1 MGLSSRSI
9 RSRMTRPRRIRLA
22 ASALATGVLLAGLA
36 PAGGAAAAPAGATAR
51 TADDPAP
58 PDDMPDDGFDDEHEG
73 EQDDL
78 VGPGGSAE
86 RRAPGA
92 QAAPVPGGPGDF
104 KLAAG
109 SDISGLVGR
118 LDAALPKQGL
128 TDLMEQA
135 NRPAGWEDACGNT
148 AIYGP
153 DLAVNHRVCWADDDL
168 ASSEWVP
175 QAITG
180 VSDAQEDE
188 DWGTSNAEPIAVASY
203 DAKNLG
209 RSDQASGSQNCV
221 QPSVSDACN
230 EKGVRVSFF
239 NQATQ
244 KYRHVLLAWPYVNSK
259 NNISFDALHA
269 SEGKCT
275 GAPTPS
281 CKAQNGIHAGG
292 MVWYGNYLYVADTA
306 NGMRVFD
313 LRKIMDLNPDND
325 ADKNDPTPDG
335 LESDVTDKKRIGRQ
349 NNVWYSFGYR
359 YVMPQVATLKLTTAK
374 NGGESS
380 GNQCYAT
387 GRPKASFL
395 SLDRTGT
402 DHLILGEYCNKN
414 NGGSSNGR
422 VGTYPMSAVTAAVEG
437 KPGTAASADSAFG
450 LPADGTFNG
459 ETLWHKI
466 QGAMRYDGKWY
477 FHRSNA
483 YSNGRL
489 LQATPATV
497 DGTTQLVGNTK
508 ILQSSYGPEDLYLA
522 HGRGDG
528 FAPQLWSLSEHAPSS
543 SCAGCKRELYSYTMS
558 EVIGDFGS

>member
-1 MGLSSRSI
+1 MGLPSRSI
-9 RSRMTRPRRIRLA
+9 HLA
-22 ASALATGVLLAGLA
+22 ACALAAGALLTGLVPASGALAA
-36 PAGGAAAAPAGATAR
+36 PVAPTVRAAAE
-51 TADDPAP
+51 DPP
-58 PDDMPDDGFDDEHEG
+58 TEDMPDDGFDDEHEG

-78 VGPGGSAE
+78 VGPGGTASGQ
-86 RRAPGA
+86 RAPGVR
-92 QAAPVPGGPGDF
+92 AAPVPGRAGDF
-104 KLAAG
+104 RLAAG
-109 SDISGLVGR
+109 SDLSGLVGR

-128 TDLMEQA
+128 TALMEQA
-135 NRPAGWEDACGNT
+135 NRTAGWEAACGNT
-148 AIYGP
+148 SIYGP

-168 ASSEWVP
+168 ASTEWVP

-203 DAKNLG
+203 DAKNPG

-221 QPSVSDACN
+221 QPAASDACN

-244 KYRHVLLAWPYVNSK
+244 KYRHVLLVWPYVNSK

-269 SEGKCT
+269 SEGTCT
-275 GAPTPS
+275 GTVTPS

-325 ADKNDPTPDG
+325 ADRNDPTPDG
-335 LESDVTDKKRIGRQ
+335 LESDVKDKKRIGRQ

-359 YVMPQVATLKLTTAK
+359 YVMPQVATLKFTTAK
-374 NGGESS
+374 NGGTTA

-395 SLDRTGT
+395 SLDRTGA

-414 NGGSSNGR
+414 NGGTSNGR
-422 VGTYPMSAVTAAVEG
+422 VGTYPMSAITAAVEG
-437 KPGTAASADSAFG
+437 APGTVAAADSAFG
-450 LPADGTFNG
+450 LPTGGTFNN

-466 QGAMRYDGKWY
+466 QGALRYEGTWY

-489 LQATPATV
+489 LQATPGTV
-497 DGTTQLVGNTK
+497 DGTTQLVGNTT

-528 FAPQLWSLSEHAPSS
+528 FAPQLWSLSEHAPSA
-543 SCAGCKRELYSYTMS
+543 SCPGCKRELYSYNMS

>member
-1 MGLSSRSI
+1 MGLPSRSI
-9 RSRMTRPRRIRLA
+9 HLA
-22 ASALATGVLLAGLA
+22 ACALAAGALLTGLV
-36 PAGGAAAAPAGATAR
+36 PASGALAAPVAPTAR
-51 TADDPAP
+51 AAVEDPP
-58 PDDMPDDGFDDEHEG
+58 TEDMPDDGFDDEHEG

-78 VGPGGSAE
+78 VGPGGTAAGQ
-86 RRAPGA
+86 RAPGVR
-92 QAAPVPGGPGDF
+92 AAPVPGRAGDF
-104 KLAAG
+104 RLAAG
-109 SDISGLVGR
+109 GDLSGLVGR

-128 TDLMEQA
+128 TALMEQA
-135 NRPAGWEDACGNT
+135 NRTAGWEAACGNT
-148 AIYGP
+148 SIYGP
-153 DLAVNHRVCWADDDL
+153 DLAVNHRVCWAGDDL
-168 ASSEWVP
+168 ASTEWVP

-203 DAKNLG
+203 DAKNPG

-221 QPSVSDACN
+221 QPAASDACN

-244 KYRHVLLAWPYVNSK
+244 KYRHVLLVWPYVNSK

-269 SEGKCT
+269 SEGTCT
-275 GAPTPS
+275 GTVTPS

-325 ADKNDPTPDG
+325 ADRNDPTPDG
-335 LESDVTDKKRIGRQ
+335 LESDVKDKKRIGRQ

-359 YVMPQVATLKLTTAK
+359 YVMPQVATLKFTTAK
-374 NGGESS
+374 NGGTTA

-395 SLDRTGT
+395 SLDRTGA

-414 NGGSSNGR
+414 NGGTSNGR
-422 VGTYPMSAVTAAVEG
+422 VGTYPMSTITAAVEG
-437 KPGTAASADSAFG
+437 APGTVAAAESAFG
-450 LPADGTFNG
+450 LPTGGTFNN

-466 QGAMRYDGKWY
+466 QGALRYEGTWY

-489 LQATPATV
+489 LQATPGTV
-497 DGTTQLVGNTK
+497 DGTTQLVGNTT

-528 FAPQLWSLSEHAPSS
+528 FAPQLWSLSEHAPSA
-543 SCAGCKRELYSYTMS
+543 SCPGCKRELYSYNMS